1 MSHINIEFKAK
12 CPNSKKHEEIRHY
25 LEMKG
30 AEFKGIDH
38 QRDIYFKV
46 RKGRLKLRRGNIES
60 SLIYYEREN
69 IKDPKSS
76 NIILYHVDKSSQDT
90 LEKLL
95 LKIFDVLVV
104 VEKKRAIYFLE
115 NVKFH
120 IDSVNNLG
128 LFIEVEAID
137 IDGSL
142 GVEKIREQCD
152 QYLEL
157 FNIDPSNL
165 IKVSYSDLLLAK
177 DSINLHE

>member
-1 MSHINIEFKAK
+1 MNHTNFEFKAK
-12 CPNSKKHEEIRHY
+12 CPDSNKHEEIRHY

-38 QRDIYFKV
+38 QRDTYFRV

-60 SLIYYEREN
+60 SLIYYEREDT
-69 IKDPKSS
+69 KDPKTS
-76 NIILYHVDKSSQDT
+76 NIILYPVDKKSQDS
-90 LEKLL
+90 LEALL
-95 LKIFDVLVV
+95 LKIFDVLII
-104 VEKKRAIYFLE
+104 VEKKREIYFLE

-120 IDSVNNLG
+120 IDSIDNLG

-137 IDGSL
+137 INGSL
-142 GVEKIREQCD
+142 GVDKIRNQCY

-157 FNIDPSNL
+157 FNIDPADL
-165 IKVSYSDLLLAK
+165 IKVSYSDLLLTK